1 MLEPHFGTLLYNK
14 ISHSLLLFLDEG
26 KTFPKTVL
34 SWGSGSVFLRKNSL
48 QRRKNAEKRLD
59 INSQECDYISSWVP
73 EKKTKKNIEAYR
85 FFLIFHFSD
94 IAARSSSRREYQQ
107 VEWDVFLFFWPSFC
121 KILSHHNLF

>member
-1 MLEPHFGTLLYNK
+1 MR
-14 ISHSLLLFLDEG
+14 G
-26 KTFPKTVL
+26 KLFPKL
-34 SWGSGSVFLRKNSL
+34 FFLGALYFFERIVYSAGKML
-48 QRRKNAEKRLD
+48 KKRLD
-59 INSQECDYISSWVP
+59 INAQECDYISSWVP

-85 FFLIFHFSD
+85 FFLIFDFSD